1 MLIWVVTI
9 ASATNRKLEPGYE
22 GHTENQRFGDG
33 SHTHSSEYQQR
44 TLDSGHFVLQRK
56 TT

>member
-44 TLDSGHFVLQRK
+44 TLDSGNFVFQRK